1 MKKVKVVKSMKKE
14 QAVESKEQELAV
26 ESKEQEL
33 AALSDSATRKST
45 EDYAGQNL
53 GWFGCPD
60 IPQGEVVPISKEG
73 LNRMIDDRRFIIA
86 VQRTEQL
93 QKMTEA
99 DVKAEVV
106 RMYSALSLDKAG
118 KEAAQLQSEWATA
131 QNMLLKERQETLFEK
146 KRAQLNELENV
157 VYDVLF
163 TKASS
168 LVSQV
173 KLLAKN
179 QEFAELTSDN
189 DLVSPV
195 FRKTNSGYTL
205 NTGTARICFE
215 FGPVTAKARMAKTRL
230 LSVPRT
236 NSTPTTEYSY
246 ESQRIV
252 VNGKEYKWKRT
263 AARKLLKDNTI
274 STKDAIPRLREA
286 GYNVEE

>member
-1 MKKVKVVKSMKKE
+1 MKKSAQAVKSLNSGAE
-14 QAVESKEQELAV
+14 GF
-26 ESKEQEL
+26 
-33 AALSDSATRKST
+33 LSSTGLTATT
-45 EDYAGQNL
+45 EV
-53 GWFGCPD
+53 P
-60 IPQGEVVPISKEG
+60 PISKEG
-73 LNRMIDDRRFIIA
+73 LNSMIDDRRFIIA

-131 QNMLLKERQETLFEK
+131 QNMLLKERHETLFEK

-179 QEFAELTSDN
+179 SEFIELTSS
-189 DLVSPV
+189 DLVSPL
-195 FRKTNSGYTL
+195 FHKTNSGYVL
-205 NTGTARICFE
+205 NTGTARINIE
-215 FGPVTAKARMAKTRL
+215 FGPASARAKMAKARL
-230 LSVPRT
+230 ISQPRT
-236 NSTPTTEYSY
+236 NSTPTTEHSY
-246 ESQRIV
+246 ESQRII

-263 AARKLLKDNTI
+263 AARSLLKDNTI
-274 STKDAIPRLREA
+274 STKDAVSRLREA

>member
-1 MKKVKVVKSMKKE
+1 MKKVKKEVVKSMKQE
-14 QAVESKEQELAV
+14 QAVE
-26 ESKEQEL
+26 
-33 AALSDSATRKST
+33 D
-45 EDYAGQNL
+45 
-53 GWFGCPD
+53 WFGCPE
-60 IPQGEVVPISKEG
+60 IPRGEGLPISKEG
-73 LNRMIDDRRFIIA
+73 LNSMIDDMRFIIA
-86 VQRTEQL
+86 MNRTQQL

-99 DVKAEVV
+99 DIKAEVV
-106 RMYSALSLDKAG
+106 KLYTNLSLDKAG
-118 KEAAQLQSEWATA
+118 KEVAQLQSEWATA

-146 KRAQLNELENV
+146 KRAQLKELEGV

-179 QEFAELTSDN
+179 QEFAELTSS
-189 DLVSPV
+189 DLVSPL
-195 FRKTNSGYTL
+195 FHKTNNGYIL
-205 NTGTARICFE
+205 NTSTARIAFE
-215 FGPVTAKARMAKTRL
+215 FGPVTARATMAKARL
-230 LSVPRT
+230 ISQPRKET
-236 NSTPTTEYSY
+236 SPTEYSY
-246 ESQRIV
+246 ESQRII